1 LFVSKDNENSQ
12 LPFGKIVPV
21 NHSCWLFRLNRVH
34 VIPLLSFYTSSQVV
48 VCSWHSGTVRNGV
61 WTFVCVDAD
70 DVVGVF
76 CDGESPV
83 DLFCVAVGLLEY
95 VPLDDWTLS
104 LSG

>member
-1 LFVSKDNENSQ
+1 
-12 LPFGKIVPV
+12 
-21 NHSCWLFRLNRVH
+21 
-34 VIPLLSFYTSSQVV
+34 
-48 VCSWHSGTVRNGV
+48 V